1 MFYLC
6 FNYVILFIHN
16 KLPIDNHCAGRTFK
30 LKYLLFAKLILPAP
44 VDVSFWYCSASL
56 DSWCLHFPILL
67 SLEQHENNSCKTVL
81 HMELIAK

>member
-44 VDVSFWYCSASL
+44 IDASFWYCFFRFLVSTIP
-56 DSWCLHFPILL
+56 HFA
-67 SLEQHENNSCKTVL
+67 QFRTT
-81 HMELIAK
+81 